1 MSVAV
6 TGGLYRR
13 GAGKSFSVLLVG
25 HEKCKLF
32 LSRMTG
38 SVCLGMA
45 CSQPMRSPQ
54 STTTGSLSSPVSELA
69 GIMTA
74 RISRMLSDSIR
85 KGK

>member
-1 MSVAV
+1 VNGVV
-6 TGGLYRR
+6 TGGLFPRGGGRLFSARR
-13 GAGKSFSVLLVG
+13 AGPA
-25 HEKCKLF
+25 KCKQSH
-32 LSRMTG
+32 SRLTV
-38 SVCLGMA
+38 SVCRGMA

-54 STTTGSLSSPVSELA
+54 SMTTGNLSSPVSELA

>member
-6 TGGLYRR
+6 TVGQYRH
-13 GAGKSFSVLLVG
+13 GAGRSFSALVVG
-25 HEKCKLF
+25 HEKCKPF
-32 LSRMTG
+32 LSQLTG
-38 SVCLGMA
+38 SVCRGMD
-45 CSQPMRSPQ
+45 SLQLTRSPQ

-74 RISRMLSDSIR
+74 RTSRMLSDMKR